1 MSSKTSEKQH
11 YLLKIIA
18 TRTTFSQDMTEEERE
33 IMGQHVGYWTD
44 KQNQGIVAVFG
55 PVLNPNDP
63 HGIVIIEVE
72 KLEQVPALIGEDPG
86 VIAGILKT
94 EFYPMKAVLPK

>member
-1 MSSKTSEKQH
+1 MPGNTAKKKH
-11 YLLKIIA
+11 FLLKIIA
-18 TRTTFSQDMTEEERE
+18 TRPTFSQDITEEERN

-44 KQNQGIVAVFG
+44 KQNQGIAVVFG

-63 HGIVIIEVE
+63 HGIVIVEVE
-72 KLEQVPALIGEDPG
+72 NTEQVPTLIAEDPG
-86 VIAGILKT
+86 VSAGILKT